1 LPLVF
6 SFLISSPFLLSKP
19 NPINY
24 IEQTYDPNKSEQINE
39 LFETQLDGLIKEA
52 DFKFYEQI
60 ENDNRKYV
68 AGILYFSNRSDYDNF
83 EESEQKIYNLLTS
96 EFPLESHVCFLK
108 IVYKESGSMST
119 RQKIYDSTN
128 E

>member
-1 LPLVF
+1 MLLVNFISDTRIKYYDNPEKTKINLPKFITTLLIAIGF
-6 SFLISSPFLLSKP
+6 SFLISSPFLLFKP

-60 ENDNRKYV
+60 EKDRK
-68 AGILYFSNRSDYDNF
+68 
-83 EESEQKIYNLLTS
+83 
-96 EFPLESHVCFLK
+96 
-108 IVYKESGSMST
+108 ST
-119 RQKIYDSTN
+119 RRTPVT
-128 E
+128 